1 MADLNIPNLN
11 IKPDK
16 YIFKKKLNLR
26 RKSKRRLFTES
37 FFLFILSVLLV
48 YVNYL
53 IPNKNL
59 LLQNLPSTFNKSFL
73 LLIDLFSYLYEI
85 FLVIFIFV
93 SSFTA
98 LILMIGSINRLF
110 KVSKRKS
117 KIVYKLFQI
126 GCIRPPLPE
135 SESSSSYSVSSP
147 NNANM
152 PSTIDERIIDKGKI
166 EVWIPMSI
174 YSPIN

>member
-11 IKPDK
+11 IKSDK

-48 YVNYL
+48 YINYL

-73 LLIDLFSYLYEI
+73 LLIDLFSYLYEM
-85 FLVIFIFV
+85 FLVIFIFA
-93 SSFTA
+93 SYLTA
-98 LILMIGSINRLF
+98 LMLMIGSINRLF
-110 KVSKRKS
+110 RISKRKS
-117 KIVYKLFQI
+117 KQIIYK
-126 GCIRPPLPE
+126 
-135 SESSSSYSVSSP
+135 
-147 NNANM
+147 
-152 PSTIDERIIDKGKI
+152 
-166 EVWIPMSI
+166 
-174 YSPIN
+174 

>member
-11 IKPDK
+11 IKSDK

-48 YVNYL
+48 YINYL

-59 LLQNLPSTFNKSFL
+59 LLKNLPSTFNKSFL

-85 FLVIFIFV
+85 FLVIFIFA
-93 SSFTA
+93 SLFTA
-98 LILMIGSINRLF
+98 FILIIGSFYRLF
-110 KVSKRKS
+110 RISKRKS
-117 KIVYKLFQI
+117 KQIIYK
-126 GCIRPPLPE
+126 
-135 SESSSSYSVSSP
+135 
-147 NNANM
+147 
-152 PSTIDERIIDKGKI
+152 
-166 EVWIPMSI
+166 
-174 YSPIN
+174 

>member
-11 IKPDK
+11 IKTDK

-48 YVNYL
+48 YINYL

-73 LLIDLFSYLYEI
+73 LLVDLFSNLFEI
-85 FLVIFIFV
+85 FLVIFIFL
-93 SSFTA
+93 SYLTA
-98 LILMIGSINRLF
+98 LIFMIGSFHRLF
-110 KVSKRKS
+110 RISKRKS
-117 KIVYKLFQI
+117 KQIVYK
-126 GCIRPPLPE
+126 
-135 SESSSSYSVSSP
+135 
-147 NNANM
+147 
-152 PSTIDERIIDKGKI
+152 
-166 EVWIPMSI
+166 
-174 YSPIN
+174 

>member
-11 IKPDK
+11 IKSDK

-37 FFLFILSVLLV
+37 FCLVILSVLLF
-48 YVNYL
+48 YINYL

-59 LLQNLPSTFNKSFL
+59 LLQNLPSRFNKSFL
-73 LLIDLFSYLYEI
+73 LLIDLFSNLYEI
-85 FLVIFIFV
+85 FLVILIFV

-98 LILMIGSINRLF
+98 LILMIGSFNRLF

-117 KIVYKLFQI
+117 KQIVYK
-126 GCIRPPLPE
+126 
-135 SESSSSYSVSSP
+135 
-147 NNANM
+147 
-152 PSTIDERIIDKGKI
+152 
-166 EVWIPMSI
+166 
-174 YSPIN
+174 

>member
-11 IKPDK
+11 IKTDK

-26 RKSKRRLFTES
+26 RKSKRRLITES
-37 FFLFILSVLLV
+37 FLLFIFSFLLG
-48 YVNYL
+48 YINYL
-53 IPNKNL
+53 IPNKNM

-93 SSFTA
+93 SSLTA
-98 LILMIGSINRLF
+98 LILMIGSFNRLF

-117 KIVYKLFQI
+117 KQIVYK
-126 GCIRPPLPE
+126 
-135 SESSSSYSVSSP
+135 
-147 NNANM
+147 
-152 PSTIDERIIDKGKI
+152 
-166 EVWIPMSI
+166 
-174 YSPIN
+174 

>member
-1 MADLNIPNLN
+1 MADLNIPNLS
-11 IKPDK
+11 IKTDK

-48 YVNYL
+48 YINYL

-59 LLQNLPSTFNKSFL
+59 LLQNLPSKFNKSFL
-73 LLIDLFSYLYEI
+73 LIIDLFSYLYEI

-98 LILMIGSINRLF
+98 LILMIGSFNRLF

-117 KIVYKLFQI
+117 KQIIYK
-126 GCIRPPLPE
+126 
-135 SESSSSYSVSSP
+135 
-147 NNANM
+147 
-152 PSTIDERIIDKGKI
+152 
-166 EVWIPMSI
+166 
-174 YSPIN
+174 

>member
-26 RKSKRRLFTES
+26 RKSKRRLITES
-37 FFLFILSVLLV
+37 FLLFIFSFLLG
-48 YVNYL
+48 YINYL
-53 IPNKNL
+53 IPNKNM

-98 LILMIGSINRLF
+98 IILMIGSLNRLF

-117 KIVYKLFQI
+117 KQIVYK
-126 GCIRPPLPE
+126 
-135 SESSSSYSVSSP
+135 
-147 NNANM
+147 
-152 PSTIDERIIDKGKI
+152 
-166 EVWIPMSI
+166 
-174 YSPIN
+174 